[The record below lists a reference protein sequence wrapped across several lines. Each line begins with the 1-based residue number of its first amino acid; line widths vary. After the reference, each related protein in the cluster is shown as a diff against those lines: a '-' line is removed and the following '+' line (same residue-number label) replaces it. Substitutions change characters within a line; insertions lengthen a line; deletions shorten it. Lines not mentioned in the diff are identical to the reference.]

1 MARRAALRVA
11 LTVTAALTVS
21 SCGGRPGPAPPP
33 PAASVAAA
41 QDDAV
46 VGVSAA
52 PCPGGHADRGCIYL
66 GTVSDLRDGPL
77 AETGQAMTAGISAF
91 WQRVNEAG
99 GIGGYDVDVVTHVGD
114 SGYAP
119 RGHRLA
125 FDSIRDR
132 VLALA
137 HTLGVPQT
145 AGIVADLEDGAI
157 VAVPGSASSTWEF
170 ADVIAESGASPC
182 VELANAVDFVAEQD
196 GPPGVVAAVHY
207 PGDYGEDAAAGARAA
222 ARRLGA
228 RFVDVV
234 TPSGHQRQGP
244 AIDRL
249 LAENPGLIAIA
260 TGPAELA
267 VIVREAAARGYTG
280 RFVGASP
287 GWDEEL
293 TGTPAMDVLR
303 ERYLQALPWAPW
315 NANTLGHRAMRDAL
329 GEERPSEAAVAGWV
343 SQYPLLAALRRAVA
357 AGPPTRGA
365 LLSALGSLESV
376 DAEGML
382 PAAAGDFAAPPPQA
396 AFRQSVLASVDPA
409 APTGLS
415 LREDFFTGPTAA
427 AMTFDRPCH

>member
-1 MARRAALRVA
+1 MVRRVALRVA
-11 LTVTAALTVS
+11 LTATAAFAAS
-21 SCGGRPGPAPPP
+21 ACGGRPSPAPPP
-33 PAASVAAA
+33 PAATAASA
-41 QDDAV
+41 QADAV
-46 VGVSAA
+46 VGVTAA
-52 PCPGGHADRGCIYL
+52 PCPGGHADRGCVYL

-77 AETGQAMTAGISAF
+77 AETGQAMEAGIAAF
-91 WQRVNEAG
+91 WRRVNEAG
-99 GIGGYDVDVVTHVGD
+99 GIGGYDIDVVTHSGD

-125 FDSIRDR
+125 FEGVRNH

-137 HTLGVPQT
+137 QTLGVPQT
-145 AGIVADLEDGAI
+145 VGILADMEDHAI

-234 TPSGHQRQGP
+234 TPSGHQQQGP

-249 LAENPGLIAIA
+249 LAERPVIVAVA

-267 VIVREAAARGYTG
+267 VIVREMSARGFTG

-287 GWDEEL
+287 AWDEEL
-293 TGTPAMDVLR
+293 LATPAAEDLR

-315 NANTLGHRAMRDAL
+315 NADTPGHRAMRDAL
-329 GEERPSEAAVAGWV
+329 NEEPPSQAAVAGWV
-343 SQYPLLAALRRAVA
+343 SQYPLRAALERAAADRLPTRRA
-357 AGPPTRGA
+357 
-365 LLSALGSLESV
+365 LLRALGSLESV

-382 PAAAGDFAAPPPQA
+382 PAAAGNFAAPPPQA
-396 AFRQSVLASVDPA
+396 AFRQTVMAAIDPG
-409 APTGLS
+409 APTGLT
-415 LREDFFTGPTAA
+415 LREDLFTGPTAA
-427 AMTFDRPCH
+427 AMSFDRPCH